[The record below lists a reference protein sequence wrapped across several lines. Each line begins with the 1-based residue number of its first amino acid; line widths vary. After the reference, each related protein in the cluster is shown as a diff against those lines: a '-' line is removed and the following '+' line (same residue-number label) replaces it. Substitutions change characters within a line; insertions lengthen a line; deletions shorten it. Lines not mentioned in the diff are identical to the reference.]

1 MLNTA
6 FITKHRW
13 QELEHPLI
21 FIHVKKVSD
30 MNSLVRIF
38 ELAVEDLRL
47 KQKFFKELEQARTRD
62 KELFKEAKEKNRKQN
77 EEKLKSH
84 ALTMKEEMAK
94 EANTNI
100 VGMFAQCTHHPLIP
114 PS

>member
-1 MLNTA
+1 MLTID

-30 MNSLVRIF
+30 MNSLVRIL
-38 ELAVEDLRL
+38 ELAVEVEVL
-47 KQKFFKELEQARTRD
+47 QKFFKELEQARTRD
-62 KELFKEAKEKNRKQN
+62 KELFEEAKEKNRKQN
-77 EEKLKSH
+77 EKKRKSH

-94 EANTNI
+94 DVVCDVIIQA
-100 VGMFAQCTHHPLIP
+100 
-114 PS
+114 S